1 MKKLEDLMPLV
12 LERAEKAGEST
23 LVVREGARAVE
34 FTIKSRFVPIQS
46 AYQAFKKR
54 QAAERESA
62 FDEADVYAVLCNTT
76 LGRTLS
82 DAARQMGVSPRN
94 KLLPYLNR
102 LIERGKVV
110 KAGRYYRPK
119 SLVVRR
125 GPKPK
130 R

>member
-1 MKKLEDLMPLV
+1 MRKLEDLMPLV
-12 LERAEKAGEST
+12 LERSEKAGQSR
-23 LVVREGARAVE
+23 LVVRDGNRAVE
-34 FTIKSRFVPIQS
+34 FTITSRFVPVQS

-54 QAAERESA
+54 QAAEREAA
-62 FDEADVYAVLCNTT
+62 FDEADVYAALCNAP

-82 DAARQMGVSPRN
+82 DAARLMGVSPRN
-94 KLLPYLNR
+94 KLLPYLKR

-110 KAGRYYRPK
+110 RAGRYYRPK